1 MALSKRILLV
11 VLKSLGI
18 FVAVLIVYAGI
29 VWCLS
34 QISNG
39 KAKRSDEPVSI
50 WVNSNGVHLDLIV
63 PTITDQQDWRTV
75 FPMAHNKGNMG
86 GDYIAFGWGDKGFYL
101 ETPTWAD
108 LKASTAFKAA
118 FGLSSS
124 ALHVTYH
131 PTITETDQCIKTTI
145 SRADYDAIIAFILE
159 SIDRNDAGEAVLI
172 PTNAVYSDRDAFY
185 EATGSYSL
193 FQTCN
198 TWTNRALHKAGAP
211 ACLFTLFSGAV
222 MDKYR

>member
-1 MALSKRILLV
+1 MALPKRILFAI
-11 VLKSLGI
+11 LKSLGI
-18 FVAVLIVYAGI
+18 FIALLIIYAGI

-39 KAKRSDEPVSI
+39 KAKRLDEPVSV
-50 WVNSNGVHLDLIV
+50 WVSSNGVHLDLIL
-63 PTITDQQDWRTV
+63 PTVTDQKDWRTV
-75 FPMAHNKGNMG
+75 FPTAHNKGNID

-108 LKASTAFKAA
+108 LKASTALKAA

-124 ALHVTYH
+124 ALHVTYY

-145 SRADYDAIIAFILE
+145 SRDEYEALIAFILE
-159 SIDRNDAGEAVLI
+159 SINRNNLGEAILI

-198 TWTNRALHKAGAP
+198 TWTNRALHIAGAP
-211 ACLFTLFSGAV
+211 ACSFTLFSGAV
-222 MDKYR
+222 MDKYK